1 MLGFIGEYEC
11 KVDAKGRLL
20 FPASLRKQLQPS
32 DNESFVVNKGFE
44 KCLMLYPKSVWEQK
58 VKPVNALSQF
68 KAKNRLLKRLFFK
81 SAKAV
86 ELDGNGR
93 LLLSKDLTE
102 LVGIKKEVVLL
113 AHGDEIEIWDKKE
126 YSKIDSADFSSLA
139 EEVLGQDFN
148 TED

>member
-11 KVDAKGRLL
+11 KVDAKGRML

-44 KCLMLYPKSVWEQK
+44 KCLMLYPKSVWEQRR
-58 VKPVNALSQF
+58 KPVDALNPYV
-68 KAKNRLLKRLFFK
+68 KKNRDFKRAFYNG
-81 SAKAV
+81 AREV
-86 ELDGNGR
+86 GLDGSAR
-93 LLLSKDLTE
+93 LLLPKTLME
-102 LVGIKKEVVLL
+102 FAGMKKEVVVF

-126 YSKIDSADFSSLA
+126 YLKIDSSDFSSLA

-148 TED
+148 IED